1 MRRSCPAA
9 SLFALAALA
18 PGAARAADGDRP
30 LPDTYNEAP
39 VAARPPPLTEDV
51 ELTTLPKER
60 HVDVGPRAL
69 LVTRLAESEVDG
81 KETGISY
88 DPAPGVGAW
97 MRVLVHRYFQVGASW
112 TWATHK
118 LSMDRGALGLGGSIE
133 TDSVTS
139 YSLEVH
145 LMPTLPIGDRVRLWA
160 SAGVG
165 WGRHYY
171 PPMHVTDASGT
182 FTVRDRAASF
192 VDFPLGVGGMVEL
205 VPQWL
210 SIDLDVIA
218 APTLPEDGS
227 ARTEIHSLDGGGRR
241 RLVGPIPG
249 TTVSFIQALGLS
261 VLL

>member
-1 MRRSCPAA
+1 VRRSCLVAL
-9 SLFALAALA
+9 LFALAASA
-18 PGAARAADGDRP
+18 PGSARAEGGERP
-30 LPDTYNEAP
+30 LRDTYNEEP
-39 VAARPPPLTEDV
+39 DAARPPPLTEDV

-60 HVDVGPRAL
+60 HLDVGPRAL
-69 LVTRLAESEVDG
+69 LVTRLAESEVEG
-81 KETGISY
+81 ERSGITY

-97 MRVLVHRYFQVGASW
+97 LRVLVHRYFQVGASW

-118 LSMDRGALGLGGSIE
+118 LSMERGALGIDGSIE

-139 YSLEVH
+139 YSLELH
-145 LMPTLPIGDRVRLWA
+145 LMPTLPIGDRVKLWG

-171 PPMHVTDASGT
+171 PPMHVRDASGA
-182 FTVRDRAASF
+182 FTIRDRAASF
-192 VDFPLGVGGMVEL
+192 VDFPLGIGGMVEI

-210 SIDLDVIA
+210 SIDLDVVF

-227 ARTEIHSLDGGGRR
+227 ARIRTQTIDGAGRR
-241 RLVGPIPG
+241 REVGPIPG
-249 TTVSFIQALGLS
+249 ATVSFIQALGLS